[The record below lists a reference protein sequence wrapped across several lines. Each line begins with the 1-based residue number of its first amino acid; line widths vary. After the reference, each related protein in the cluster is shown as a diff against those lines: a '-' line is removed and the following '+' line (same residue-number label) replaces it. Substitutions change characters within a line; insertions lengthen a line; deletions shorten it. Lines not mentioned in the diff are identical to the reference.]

1 MTTPSE
7 FSLIQHYFEQ
17 LTPQRDDVKLG
28 IGDDCALLQCPSDH
42 VLAVSIDTLVEGVHF
57 FANVDVK
64 SLGHKSLAVGL
75 SDLAAMGA
83 KPAWFTLAL
92 TLPKVDENWLADF
105 SQGLAELANEH
116 GIQLVG
122 GDTTRGPLTISI
134 QVHGFVKSKLA
145 LRRDGAKV
153 ADHIYVTGTVGD
165 AGAALQL
172 KLQKDTD
179 RPELVEGWFDK
190 LTMNGKKQT
199 ASLNNL
205 DIDYLEQRLQQP
217 TPRVEIGQKLQG
229 LASSAIDISDGL
241 LADLKHILD
250 KSHVGAELDLEKL
263 PISPVLMKI
272 ENETA
277 RRLALT
283 SGDDYELCFTI
294 SPDNSI
300 KVEQLLAEQCQ
311 CIGVINNESGIITT
325 QQHGKRVELK
335 GIGYD
340 HFTV

>member
-1 MTTPSE
+1 MTTTPE
-7 FSLIQHYFEQ
+7 FSIIQRYFEK

-28 IGDDCALLQCPSDH
+28 IGDDCALLQCPPDH

-57 FANVDVK
+57 FADVDVK

-92 TLPKVDENWLADF
+92 SLPEIDDGWLSNF
-105 SQGLAELANEH
+105 SQGLAALANEYD
-116 GIQLVG
+116 IQLVG

-134 QVHGFVKSKLA
+134 QVHGFVKPKLA
-145 LRRDGAKV
+145 LRRDGAKLG
-153 ADHIYVTGTVGD
+153 DYIYVTGTLGD

-172 KLQKDTD
+172 KLQQ
-179 RPELVEGWFDK
+179 LHA
-190 LTMNGKKQT
+190 
-199 ASLNNL
+199 ASLSTG

-217 TPRVEIGQKLQG
+217 APRITIGQQLQG

-241 LADLKHILD
+241 LADLGHILD

-263 PISPVLMKI
+263 PLSPALMKM
-272 ENETA
+272 EKETA
-277 RRLALT
+277 VQLALT

-294 SPDNSI
+294 SPENSKNI
-300 KVEQLLAEQCQ
+300 ERLLAEQCQ
-311 CIGVINNESGIITT
+311 CIGIINDESGNINTK
-325 QQHGKRVELK
+325 QDGKKIELK
-335 GIGYD
+335 GKGYD
-340 HFTV
+340 HFVG